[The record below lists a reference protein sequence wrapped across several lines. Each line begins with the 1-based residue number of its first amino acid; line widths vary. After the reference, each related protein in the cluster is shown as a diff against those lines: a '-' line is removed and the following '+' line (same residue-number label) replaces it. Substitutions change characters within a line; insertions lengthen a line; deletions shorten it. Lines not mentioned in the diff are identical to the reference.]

1 MSKICILGDTH
12 FGARG
17 NSKIFHD
24 HFERFYS
31 EFLIPHL
38 VENKIST
45 IFQLGDLWDNRKAAH
60 LYSVDRVKSYFFD
73 ALLKNKIEL
82 YTLIGNH
89 DIFYRESL
97 SINSS
102 TLLLNGYNNITIID
116 SPTNIN
122 GIDIIPWICKEN
134 ELECLDYI
142 SNSRSLVCMGHFE
155 IQNFSM
161 YRGVESKDGLD
172 PKMFSRYEYVFS
184 GHYHHKS
191 HKENIFYVGTPYEL
205 TWQDF
210 EDPKGFHIF
219 DTETRTIQFIENPY
233 KTYYKIRYDDSIEF
247 SDLEKYTNCYLKV
260 SVNNRT
266 DEFQVFLDHLDQV
279 NPAGYTVVEDVV
291 DLSSDE
297 ESVDET
303 QDTITIMNKY
313 IDGIKNK
320 DIDTEKLKKIMEV
333 LYQEAVRLES
343 E

>member
-1 MSKICILGDTH
+1 
-12 FGARG
+12 
-17 NSKIFHD
+17 
-24 HFERFYS
+24 
-31 EFLIPHL
+31 
-38 VENKIST
+38 
-45 IFQLGDLWDNRKAAH
+45 
-60 LYSVDRVKSYFFD
+60 
-73 ALLKNKIEL
+73 
-82 YTLIGNH
+82 
-89 DIFYRESL
+89 
-97 SINSS
+97 
-102 TLLLNGYNNITIID
+102 
-116 SPTNIN
+116 
-122 GIDIIPWICKEN
+122 
-134 ELECLDYI
+134 
-142 SNSRSLVCMGHFE
+142 
-155 IQNFSM
+155 M
-161 YRGVESKDGLD
+161 YRGVECKDGLD

-219 DTETRTIQFIENPY
+219 DTETRTIEFIENPY
-233 KTYYKIRYDDSIEF
+233 KTYYKIRYDDSIDF
-247 SDLEKYTNCYLKV
+247 SNLEKYTNCYLKV
-260 SVNNRT
+260 SVSSRT

-297 ESVDET
+297 DSVDET

-320 DIDTEKLKKIMEV
+320 DIDTQELKKIMEV